1 MIAFIVGLFIGSFLG
16 VMLMALAVAARD
28 DNDEM

>member
-1 MIAFIVGLFIGSFLG
+1 MIAFIAGLFIGSFLG

-28 DNDEM
+28 NDDD